1 MADQLGEG
9 THLGRRT
16 KRVILFRHLRGRARD
31 EALDDSVVQSRAARK
46 RVGRLRVC
54 CAAYSKSEKAENE
67 LLQDAAPFATAN
79 SLRPQAEPR
88 SPKPRGSSRGY
99 TRLALRDRKNTR
111 LNSSH
116 TVISYAVFCLKK
128 KKKKNNK
135 HRRKRITRTCTMHS
149 NTD

>member
-54 CAAYSKSEKAENE
+54 CAAYSKSEKAE
-67 LLQDAAPFATAN
+67 
-79 SLRPQAEPR
+79 
-88 SPKPRGSSRGY
+88 K
-99 TRLALRDRKNTR
+99 DRKSTR

-116 TVISYAVFCLKK
+116 VSISYAVFCLKK
-128 KKKKNNK
+128 KKQQ
-135 HRRKRITRTCTMHS
+135 IVS
-149 NTD
+149 VYPAA